1 MTAEITETCDD
12 VVRSS
17 AIAIKIGQPK
27 TAPSAVNAIGLQ
39 RWRGRA
45 GTFRKSMSGIAKEA
59 AMTGR
64 ANAVKRGSKL
74 FNANFVNGR
83 ESEKAN
89 TPRKA

>member
-1 MTAEITETCDD
+1 
-12 VVRSS
+12 
-17 AIAIKIGQPK
+17 
-27 TAPSAVNAIGLQ
+27 
-39 RWRGRA
+39 
-45 GTFRKSMSGIAKEA
+45 MSGIAKEA